1 MIEDFLNKNEFEQM
15 VDDFLLLSKEDLQKE
30 VSRNCT
36 KMLVGLSVGLRNN
49 DSLLWK
55 ACEIVAEA
63 NDLTEPLETISF
75 FVQSLKLMVSL
86 KNIVIFENMPLSER
100 QDNDDIPDS
109 GL

>member
-1 MIEDFLNKNEFEQM
+1 MIEDSLNKEEFEQM

-36 KMLVGLSVGLRNN
+36 KILVGLSIGLRNE

-55 ACEIVAEA
+55 ACKIVSEA
-63 NDLTEPLETISF
+63 NDLTNPLEVISF
-75 FVQSLKLMVSL
+75 FVQSLKLMVLL
-86 KNIVIFENMPLSER
+86 KNIVIFENVPLSER
-100 QDNDDIPDS
+100 QDNDNIPDS